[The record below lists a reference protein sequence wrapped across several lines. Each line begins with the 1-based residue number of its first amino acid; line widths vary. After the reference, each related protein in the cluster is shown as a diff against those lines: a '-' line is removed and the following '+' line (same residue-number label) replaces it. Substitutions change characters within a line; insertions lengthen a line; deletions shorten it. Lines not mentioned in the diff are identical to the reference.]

1 MTTLRGLSRL
11 IGASVGLAVL
21 AIAGAA
27 QASLI
32 GQTITCSDT
41 RFICS
46 PSSAAVIEPGSEFTM
61 AAGGANFTID
71 VGDMSVLISFA
82 SPIPASFPANSIL
95 TLGDLIWSN
104 DPTATLTGIT
114 NFAALNINGLG
125 SGDITAA
132 GNTVMIDYSA
142 TSWGPPASVSFD
154 LLTTPH
160 GSRIP
165 VPPTLALFLVA
176 LGGLGAARR
185 RAG

>member
-1 MTTLRGLSRL
+1 MKALRGLSKL

-21 AIAGAA
+21 AMAGSA

-41 RFICS
+41 RFVCS
-46 PSSAAVIEPGSEFTM
+46 PGSATVIEPGSEFTM

-82 SPIPASFPANSIL
+82 SPIPAGFPANSIL

-114 NFAALNINGLG
+114 NFSSSNITGIGAGNV
-125 SGDITAA
+125 TAA

-176 LGGLGAARR
+176 LGGIGLMRR